1 MKSGVST
8 APVSIFPFLRLAA
21 MFAPGSHMRSNL
33 IRCGFTAVLTLP
45 LEFVW
50 AAVSAMLQEQNPVLG
65 SIAVMS
71 ATSQSL
77 NSHQAC
83 CTRPAHPAYPF
94 GMLLRLG
101 GEKVLFAQR
110 GRSSRRDATW
120 NESKLVRCK
129 DRDDRIHVEGLS
141 AFVLLQADYG
151 TGLHACLA
159 LQDVA
164 ALRYG
169 WARGSVSTAILHGT
183 R

>member
-1 MKSGVST
+1 MKAGVST

-33 IRCGFTAVLTLP
+33 IRCGFTAVLTLH

-65 SIAVMS
+65 SIAVTS
-71 ATSQSL
+71 ATPQSL
-77 NSHQAC
+77 NSHQ
-83 CTRPAHPAYPF
+83 
-94 GMLLRLG
+94 GK
-101 GEKVLFAQR
+101 KVLLAQR

-169 WARGSVSTAILHGT
+169 WAWGSVSTAILHGT

>member
-33 IRCGFTAVLTLP
+33 IRCGFTAVLTSH

-65 SIAVMS
+65 SITVTP

-83 CTRPAHPAYPF
+83 CTRPAYSI
-94 GMLLRLG
+94 GMLLRLA
-101 GEKVLFAQR
+101 EKKVLLAQR
-110 GRSSRRDATW
+110 GRSSSRDATW
-120 NESKLVRCK
+120 NASKLVRCK
-129 DRDDRIHVEGLS
+129 DRDNRIHVEGLS

-169 WARGSVSTAILHGT
+169 WAWGSVSTAILHGT